1 MRIFSKK
8 AFKFDHPAGQ
18 EPAVIV
24 KSHSFADVPDWVT
37 ESAMFKLASSVGE
50 VSVFETK
57 QDEKAAEAEAT
68 EGRGSRGKKKENEG
82 GKTDVKESPQETAET
97 ESEIQ

>member
-24 KSHSFADVPDWVT
+24 RANEFATVPDWVKH
-37 ESAMFKLASSVGE
+37 SAMFKLASE
-50 VSVFETK
+50 AEQVSIIETK
-57 QDEKAAEAEAT
+57 QDEKVAEADTAKLQKG
-68 EGRGSRGKKKENEG
+68 GRKKADGGEENE
-82 GKTDVKESPQETAET
+82 TQ
-97 ESEIQ
+97 